1 MEELISRY
9 KVLPIPVRVAAVLAV
24 AGTFV
29 WFFFAEDVVSSSR
42 DRVTEIKDN
51 VDRLDAQFEKAKRDA
66 ETLLS
71 VDELKEENQKIRDE
85 IAQATNTLPDRYMID
100 QVIAMVSQSAQTH
113 NVKLVSFQ
121 IDEERSTGGD
131 GFNYYELPIQLEVT
145 GSYRACGYFYNQL
158 TQLDMMVQVRDIE
171 MEMHMDEGP
180 EGESQLS
187 EIEDDEDKPEDLVV
201 NLINS
206 LRLYLVKSMAT
217 MIIFRAP

>member
-1 MEELISRY
+1 MEELINRY
-9 KVLPIPVRVAAVLAV
+9 KVLPIPVRIAVVLAV
-24 AGTFV
+24 AGGMV
-29 WFFFAEDVVSSSR
+29 WYFFAEATVSTAR
-42 DRVTEIKDN
+42 DRVTDIKAS
-51 VDRLDAQFEKAKRDA
+51 VESLDAKFEKAKRDA

-71 VDELKEENQKIRDE
+71 VDELKEENQKIRNE
-85 IAQATNTLPDRYMID
+85 IAQATNTLPDKYMID
-100 QVIAMVSQSAQTH
+100 QVIAVVSQSAQAH

-121 IDEERSTGGD
+121 IDEERSTGSD
-131 GFNYYELPIQLEVT
+131 GFNYYELPIQLEIT

-187 EIEDDEDKPEDLVV
+187 ELEDDEDKPEDLVV

-206 LRLYLVKSMAT
+206 LRLYLVKSVAT
-217 MIIFRAP
+217 MMVFRAP